1 MKAWLPHS
9 LLLLLLLSS
18 AHCESHIVCAE
29 RLHGIG
35 TMDAIFQRGGKHRP
49 KYSIVKE
56 VGYDRHPN
64 TGSHPI
70 GNDQGSLGHNYL
82 FAYERYFCGLPRNLT
97 LLNIGILAG
106 HSLRNYADY
115 FGPKAT
121 IVGLDITLGL
131 WKNASAYPHGTRPN
145 IQVHEGDQTKPQTY
159 ERLRQLYPNG
169 FDVIID
175 DGCHK
180 PCAGATFH
188 AAWPLVK
195 PGGFYVVEDVF
206 GLSFK
211 PVDRLAERINR
222 NPSPADIRNKLLAA
236 RKSKAFSALDVET
249 VTYGSSFSIIAKYR
263 AKDQP
268 KFDEL
273 PPKIQRRAHPLFKS

>member
-1 MKAWLPHS
+1 
-9 LLLLLLLSS
+9 
-18 AHCESHIVCAE
+18 
-29 RLHGIG
+29 
-35 TMDAIFQRGGKHRP
+35 MDAIFQREGKHRP
-49 KYSIVKE
+49 NHNLVKA
-56 VGYDRHPN
+56 VGYDTHSHNTAHPA
-64 TGSHPI
+64 
-70 GNDQGSLGHNYL
+70 GNDQGSRGHNYL

-159 ERLRQLYPNG
+159 ERLRQLYPKG

-175 DGCHK
+175 DGCHT
-180 PCAGATFH
+180 PCAGATFA

-195 PGGFYVVEDVF
+195 PGGFYLVEDVF

-211 PVDRLAERINR
+211 PFDRIAKSIQRNPAPAGYRNKRLAAKRSE
-222 NPSPADIRNKLLAA
+222 
-236 RKSKAFSALDVET
+236 AFSALDVET
-249 VTYGSSFSIIAKYR
+249 VTYGSGFSILAKYR
-263 AKDQP
+263 ANDQP

-273 PPKIQRRAHPLFKS
+273 HPQLQGQAHPSFT